1 MLACVPCSCG
11 VVAINALFG
20 HALVHLQM
28 LFKLNHAPNKLNST
42 VLDKIVNYIS
52 VIILFSQ
59 EWNILV
65 LTCFVILYI
74 YIYIYIF
81 KIN

>member
-1 MLACVPCSCG
+1 MLACAPFSCG

-42 VLDKIVNYIS
+42 VLDA
-52 VIILFSQ
+52 
-59 EWNILV
+59 
-65 LTCFVILYI
+65 
-74 YIYIYIF
+74 YIF
-81 KIN
+81 TLPREKKKKMERKRKPVTSLTRGNGDN